1 MGFGKDL
8 KNSHEGLIKLQDWE
22 LKLLETVKRFMTLRV
37 KSDKEY
43 ASHLLNI
50 SQQVDKQ
57 DNSSQIHY
65 ISTVSKVINIF
76 FFDSLT
82 LFELGVVSLAQ
93 IINSKKKEHW
103 KEYMLIVLFSHDLIN
118 HRHLKRGH
126 FGMEKW
132 GRVVTGFFLKH
143 KTTHFAKI
151 YPALFNTNESNER
164 NWFLGHLSLL
174 QIVLKWK
181 KLVRHSKTL
190 LVNVHYR

>member
-1 MGFGKDL
+1 MWGNCVPGKMGFGKDL

-65 ISTVSKVINIF
+65 ISTVSKVINTF

-93 IINSKKKEHW
+93 IINKKKNTG
-103 KEYMLIVLFSHDLIN
+103 KNICLLFYLAMIWSIIAI
-118 HRHLKRGH
+118 LKRA
-126 FGMEKW
+126 
-132 GRVVTGFFLKH
+132 FLAWK
-143 KTTHFAKI
+143 
-151 YPALFNTNESNER
+151 NEEE
-164 NWFLGHLSLL
+164 
-174 QIVLKWK
+174 
-181 KLVRHSKTL
+181 
-190 LVNVHYR
+190 